1 MTVTQY
7 GHRSLGATLLLLF
20 ALTLVFPVS
29 QLRAETDAY
38 RFSGTVTAL
47 PGTTGQVGDWTVGGK
62 TVHVSATT
70 VFPAGQPASIS
81 TGSAVT
87 VDGVLNADS
96 SVTASAIRAGSPPPR
111 GYDFNGAVTAL
122 PGTTGQIGTW
132 TVGGKTVNV
141 TASTV
146 FPTGQLATIAVGSAV
161 NVEGILNADGSI
173 TALRIALQGTP
184 PSPPSAGYDLHG
196 AVTALPGTTGQIGT
210 WTVAG
215 VTVIVSATTVFP
227 SGQPASIAVGTLV
240 DVNGTLNSDGT
251 VTASRIAA
259 VTPPPATGYNFS
271 GTVTALPATSGQIGN
286 WTVGGKTV
294 TVTTSTLFPAG
305 QLTSIAVNSVVE
317 VSGILNSDG
326 TITALRIS
334 LANTPPPPSS
344 SGYDLR
350 GAVTSLPAGGLIGA
364 WVVGTVTVHVTATTV
379 LPASTSTIA
388 VGTQVDVHGTL
399 QSDGSVLATSITV
412 LTGGERGH
420 GR

>member
-1 MTVTQY
+1 MTVTHY
-7 GHRSLGATLLLLF
+7 LPRSLAAASLLLF

-29 QLRAETDAY
+29 QLRAATEGY
-38 RFSGTVTAL
+38 QFSGAVTAL
-47 PGTTGQVGDWTVGGK
+47 PGTTGQVGSWTVGGK
-62 TVHVSATT
+62 TVHVSAAT

-81 TGSAVT
+81 TGTTVT
-87 VDGVLNADS
+87 VEGVLNADG
-96 SVTASAIRAGSPPPR
+96 SVTASAIRAGGPPPQ
-111 GYDFNGAVTAL
+111 GYDFNGSVTAL

-132 TVGGKTVNV
+132 TVGGKTVDV
-141 TASTV
+141 TTSTV

-161 NVEGILNADGSI
+161 NVEGILNSDGSV

-184 PSPPSAGYDLHG
+184 PTPPSAGYDLHG
-196 AVTALPGTTGQIGT
+196 AVTALPGTTGQIGK

-215 VTVIVSATTVFP
+215 VTVIVSASTVFP

-251 VTASRIAA
+251 VTASKIAA
-259 VTPPPATGYNFS
+259 VTAPPATGYNFS
-271 GTVTALPATSGQIGN
+271 GTVTVLPGTSGQIGN

-294 TVTTSTLFPAG
+294 TVTASTLFPTG

-317 VSGILNSDG
+317 VSGVLNSDG

-334 LANTPPPPSS
+334 LANTPPPPPS
-344 SGYDLR
+344 SGYDLS

-364 WVVGTVTVHVTATTV
+364 WVVGTVTVHVTSTTV
-379 LPASTSTIA
+379 LPATTSTIA
-388 VGTQVDVHGTL
+388 VGTHVDVHGTL
-399 QSDGSVLATSITV
+399 QTDGSVLATSIAIQTD
-412 LTGGERGH
+412 GGGGH